1 MLAHDEPIHR
11 PPTRQNSPLSDCFF
25 KKFRAVARRSTSSM
39 SCRPIV
45 CICARVECSVLFRD
59 RQAHVSQCFLIF
71 SSRLQLLK
79 LRENTRRF
87 YRLDHANTYIPRLR
101 GVVDLWNKFH
111 GYSAIDHSLKTGFSS
126 GLSFKPSACF
136 LRRIAAFSL
145 CSVRSFC
152 PCRLR
157 L

>member
-1 MLAHDEPIHR
+1 MMNLSIDHLQGRIP
-11 PPTRQNSPLSDCFF
+11 PLSDCFF
-25 KKFRAVARRSTSSM
+25 KKIRAVARRSTSSM

-45 CICARVECSVLFRD
+45 CICARAECSVLFRD

-87 YRLDHANTYIPRLR
+87 YRLDHANTYIPRLH
-101 GVVDLWNKFH
+101 GAVGLWNKSH
-111 GYSAIDHSLKTGFSS
+111 DYLASQPSLKTGFSI
-126 GLSFKPSACF
+126 GFSFIPSACF
-136 LRRIAAFSL
+136 LRCIAAFSL